1 MYTIL
6 HLGRS
11 IGLEPMTT
19 GLTYQSNSI
28 CHQYYYGTFDR
39 VTLSA
44 LPTELTPPFEKNTVR
59 TDVRLGFPQSHTGL
73 KPVTSKLEVL
83 HYTT

>member
-19 GLTYQSNSI
+19 GFTDRSNSI
-28 CHQYYYGTFDR
+28 CHQYYYGTFNR

-44 LPTELTPPFEKNTVR
+44 LPTELTPPYEKSTMR
-59 TDVRLGFPQSHTGL
+59 TNARLGFPQSHTGL
-73 KPVTSKLEVL
+73 EPV
-83 HYTT
+83 HQN

>member
-19 GLTYQSNSI
+19 GSTYRSNSI

-39 VTLSA
+39 VTFKCS
-44 LPTELTPPFEKNTVR
+44 TN
-59 TDVRLGFPQSHTGL
+59 
-73 KPVTSKLEVL
+73 
-83 HYTT
+83 